1 MKNKFLASICVII
14 LYWGVVVLAS
24 SNEDLKIE
32 NSAELAENAENV
44 CIDQK
49 VKNQII
55 NTTFIQTQVSFFF
68 SLKTLKKNLLFLTPF
83 HWSAKQKYFFCTN
96 IRPNCTYVFI
106 FVKML
111 KNITQMIY
119 ARHLYSN
126 GVQVVMTLTHFFNR

>member
-55 NTTFIQTQVSFFF
+55 NTTFIQTQVSF
-68 SLKTLKKNLLFLTPF
+68 SLLKILKKISYFLTPF
-83 HWSAKQKYFFCTN
+83 HWSAK
-96 IRPNCTYVFI
+96 
-106 FVKML
+106 
-111 KNITQMIY
+111 
-119 ARHLYSN
+119 
-126 GVQVVMTLTHFFNR
+126 

>member
-55 NTTFIQTQVSFFF
+55 NTTFIQTQVRFFAYFFLENLHFFTF
-68 SLKTLKKNLLFLTPF
+68 SLV
-83 HWSAKQKYFFCTN
+83 HQKE
-96 IRPNCTYVFI
+96 IFI
-106 FVKML
+106 SHKHDS
-111 KNITQMIY
+111 T
-119 ARHLYSN
+119 
-126 GVQVVMTLTHFFNR
+126 

>member
-68 SLKTLKKNLLFLTPF
+68 SLKILKKKI
-83 HWSAKQKYFFCTN
+83 S
-96 IRPNCTYVFI
+96 I
-106 FVKML
+106 F
-111 KNITQMIY
+111 
-119 ARHLYSN
+119 
-126 GVQVVMTLTHFFNR
+126 

>member
-68 SLKTLKKNLLFLTPF
+68 SLKILKKKSP
-83 HWSAKQKYFFCTN
+83 
-96 IRPNCTYVFI
+96 I
-106 FVKML
+106 FDTFPL
-111 KNITQMIY
+111 KLQ
-119 ARHLYSN
+119 L
-126 GVQVVMTLTHFFNR
+126 